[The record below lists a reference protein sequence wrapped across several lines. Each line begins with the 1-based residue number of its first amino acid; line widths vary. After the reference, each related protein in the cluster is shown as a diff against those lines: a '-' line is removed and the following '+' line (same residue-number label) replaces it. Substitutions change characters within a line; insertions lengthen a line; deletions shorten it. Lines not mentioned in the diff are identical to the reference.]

1 MKHLLKTITLS
12 LVLFSGAACT
22 QDNKSLQV
30 RDEVVGIVGS
40 ETVTYMRYNTEE
52 QPCITLRLENADVS
66 KTLCKYTDQQGN
78 TVDVTTDVAAIDY
91 LSPTFT
97 ADGLEVTLDLI
108 SYYLDC
114 RIQLTETTIGEPVCT
129 FKDMD

>member
-12 LVLFSGAACT
+12 SVLLSGAACT
-22 QDNKSLQV
+22 QDNMPLQA
-30 RDEVVGIVGS
+30 RDEVVGIVGN

-78 TVDVTTDVAAIDY
+78 TVDVTTDVAAVDY
-91 LSPTFT
+91 LSPVFT

-114 RIQLTETTIGEPVCT
+114 RIPISETTIGEPVCT